1 MNKKMFIICAIFSL
15 IISCKN
21 YADSK
26 QAIKR
31 KVEQGLEIERKNK
44 QELKKQVK
52 GFLDTKERIVS
63 DDPTVYEIAEKL
75 KEEELKGKKENKE
88 DVNLENKGEKED
100 SNKNDLKDNEDAKVL
115 KPEPKPI
122 ALENKE
128 PKLERSEILKPE
140 LPEMPKLPVVSVVV
154 KPVVKEKTEEEK
166 ARDKEYED
174 LRRRRIE
181 QYQKQEEER
190 LKRKAE
196 REERKKLRESSG
208 TFLERATKGKIST
221 VVKQIDKIISDIN
234 SINPGSSFEER
245 MVVSGKEVEDKVT
258 GAIYDDITDNRSN
271 GNSIYSEWSDDL
283 EEESGLKKLIDEL
296 EKARTELRG
305 KIKEGKDNNEKNK
318 NTVIISDI
326 KGDLEK
332 LKEFLRKLKEYLQS
346 NANKEEIQKL
356 VKCSIDPY
364 SDGCQ

>member
-1 MNKKMFIICAIFSL
+1 MNEKMRMFIICVFFTL
-15 IISCKN
+15 IISCKY
-21 YADSK
+21 YASSEDLK
-26 QAIKR
+26 NL
-31 KVEQGLEIERKNK
+31 EQNVKGK
-44 QELKKQVK
+44 VK
-52 GFLDTKERIVS
+52 GFLDKKERIVS

-234 SINPGSSFEER
+234 SINPGSFFEER

-271 GNSIYSEWSDDL
+271 GNSIYSDWGDYLEYNGKLYNLLDKEL
-283 EEESGLKKLIDEL
+283 EEVRSS
-296 EKARTELRG
+296 LRAKI
-305 KIKEGKDNNEKNK
+305 KIKEGNVEKNK
-318 NTVIISDI
+318 DIVKISDI
-326 KGDLEK
+326 KEDLEK
-332 LKEFLRKLKEYLQS
+332 IKDKLEELKKYLQS
-346 NANKEEIQKL
+346 SANKEEIQKI
-356 VKCSIDPY
+356 VKCLIDPY
-364 SDGCQ
+364 SEGCQ